1 MILYRA
7 LQPLLQSTFG
17 ALAFVLKHTPGLR
30 DSSEK
35 LWKTWDLRYIEGK
48 PAFYSIDRAVFKGQN
63 PIWIHA
69 ASGEFEYA
77 KPVIRKIRERSDVP
91 ILVTYFSP
99 TYAEN
104 VRKFPGVTAS
114 CPLPLDSRDELEA
127 LFDYLKPSAL
137 LISRTDAWPNC
148 VLVANQRGIPVLMFS
163 ATFALGSKRLQGFG
177 KSLTREALKHMN
189 QIQCVSHEDVDLLH
203 SELGLSNALATGD
216 TRYDQ
221 VLERLAA
228 PKTPALEATMKL
240 LRSFV
245 HPKAFTAGS
254 VWKEDLEPVLQ
265 ASYATQART
274 PHSLLLVPHE
284 ISQAFISEMRLAS
297 LAQGYKPEDI
307 AVFSEIEATP
317 ESPRPYRVIIVDK
330 VGLLAELYLL
340 GEVAFVGGSFR
351 KTVHSVMEPL
361 AAGCLTVVGPLHTNN
376 REAIEFQGLRLG
388 PNSPTFVTAVQD
400 GKAFTAALDKIW
412 SELSP
417 PHVGGTT
424 NGDVKKEIRAAVANR
439 GGATKLVLRWL
450 ESFELIPGLEAK

>member
-17 ALAFVLKHTPGLR
+17 ALAFVLKHTPGLK

-48 PAFYSIDRAVFKGQN
+48 PAFYSIDRAVFKGQR

-127 LFDYLKPSAL
+127 LFDYLNPSAL

-148 VLVANQRGIPVLMFS
+148 VLVAHERKTPILMFS
-163 ATFALGSKRLQGFG
+163 ATFTLGSKRLQGLG
-177 KSLTREALKHMN
+177 KSLTRESLKRMN
-189 QIQCVSHEDVDLLH
+189 QIQCVSHEDVDLLRA
-203 SELGLSNALATGD
+203 ELGLTNALATGD

-221 VLERLAA
+221 VLERLSS
-228 PKTPALEATMKL
+228 PKSESLEATMKL
-240 LRSFV
+240 LRSFI

-265 ASYATQART
+265 ASYATQSRT
-274 PHSLLLVPHE
+274 LHSLLLVPHE
-284 ISQAFISEMRLAS
+284 ISPAFISEMRLSS

-307 AVFSEIEATP
+307 AVFSELEANSENRGP
-317 ESPRPYRVIIVDK
+317 FRVLIIDK

-361 AAGCLTVVGPLHTNN
+361 ATGCLTVVGPLHTNN
-376 REAIEFQGLRLG
+376 REAIEFQGLHLKQD
-388 PNSPTFVTAVQD
+388 SPTFVTAVRD
-400 GKAFTAALDKIW
+400 GKTFAAALDKIW
-412 SELSP
+412 NELAPSSSPHAASE
-417 PHVGGTT
+417 
-424 NGDVKKEIRAAVANR
+424 VKKEIRAAVANR

-450 ESFELIPGLEAK
+450 ESFELVPDQKPE